1 MAAPVPALILPQ
13 EVVAG
18 TLAGWAQVV
27 VGHPFDTVKVQLQTN
42 SKQYRNGVDC
52 FKIIAKNE
60 AFLGFYR
67 GVASP
72 LMGIGACNAVLFST
86 YSNFRRLIRGGDTTR
101 PLSLRETGMAGAL
114 TGSVMAF
121 FNTPVELLK
130 VQLQTQK
137 NNPAYKGVFDAAAKI
152 YAHRGISGLYHGLP
166 ITIMRDIPSFATYFF
181 VYEGIKQIIGNH
193 NHNGNKNH
201 LSSTE
206 LLFSGGIAGIACWI
220 PCYPQ
225 DVIKSTMQSNLN
237 FKSARECFWSLLSY
251 SKKTNT
257 SVFRLLSNGFGPTMV
272 RAFPANAATFFAY
285 EMALKILRVSD

>member
-1 MAAPVPALILPQ
+1 MAAEIMAPVPALVLPQ

-72 LMGIGACNAVLFST
+72 LLGIGACT
-86 YSNFRRLIRGGDTTR
+86 YSNFRRLIRGGDTSR

-121 FNTPVELLK
+121 VNTPVELLK

-137 NNPAYKGVFDAAAKI
+137 NQPSAVLNPYKGVFNAAARI

-166 ITIMRDIPSFATYFF
+166 ITIIRDIPI
-181 VYEGIKQIIGNH
+181 VYEGIKQIIGNY
-193 NHNGNKNH
+193 NHNGNKSH
-201 LSSTE
+201 LSSAE

-225 DVIKSTMQSNLN
+225 DVIKI
-237 FKSARECFWSLLSY
+237 SY
-251 SKKTNT
+251 SRKTNT
-257 SVFRLLSNGFGPTMV
+257 SMFRLLSNGFGTTIV